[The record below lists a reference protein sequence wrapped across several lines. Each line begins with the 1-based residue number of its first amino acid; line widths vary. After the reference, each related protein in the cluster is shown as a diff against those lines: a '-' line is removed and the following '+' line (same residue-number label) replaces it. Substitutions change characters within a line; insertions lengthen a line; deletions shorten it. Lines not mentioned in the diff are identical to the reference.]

1 MIEAPGRN
9 PELAILHTEAAG
21 VIGLG
26 LRSKSA
32 AIRRLAPAI
41 ERYLALGYSL
51 RQVLAVA
58 GIRPGVRLG
67 ARFKGA
73 HWSKRSNTKIRGARG
88 APLALP
94 ISISAM
100 RPIPTHCLWRVL

>member
-51 RQVLAVA
+51 RQVLAVLEQA
-58 GIRPGVRLG
+58 GLPP
-67 ARFKGA
+67 
-73 HWSKRSNTKIRGARG
+73 T
-88 APLALP
+88 PLATLK
-94 ISISAM
+94 SALG
-100 RPIPTHCLWRVL
+100 RHRAKRRHDAAR